1 MFWVILWPFGVYFKP
16 FLWLGG
22 YGSQGAY
29 NSNGSGGYA
38 GGYGGPGYG
47 QR

>member
-1 MFWVILWPFGVYFKP
+1 MVLVSV
-16 FLWLGG
+16 GG

-29 NSNGSGGYA
+29 NSNGGGYA